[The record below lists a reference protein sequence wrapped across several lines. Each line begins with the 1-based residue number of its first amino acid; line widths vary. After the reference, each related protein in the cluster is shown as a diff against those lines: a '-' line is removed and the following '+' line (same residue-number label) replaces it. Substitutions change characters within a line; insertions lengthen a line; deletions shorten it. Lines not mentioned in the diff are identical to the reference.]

1 MNQVQ
6 SQQSSFEQTIIAR
19 AWKDE
24 AFKTRLLTN
33 PREVLREYGE
43 QVPDHLEIKVLEEG
57 GNTRYFVLPQDP
69 TAALESELLTDEALD
84 AVAGGWCS
92 VVLCS
97 GQTEMQ

>member
-1 MNQVQ
+1 MEATQNPSVEMQLI
-6 SQQSSFEQTIIAR
+6 TR

-24 AFKTRLLTN
+24 AFKTRLVSN

-57 GNTRYFVLPQDP
+57 GNTRYFVLPQNP
-69 TAALESELLTDEALD
+69 TDALESELLTDEALD

-92 VVLCS
+92 VLGCS
-97 GQTEMQ
+97 TQKEV